1 MLSVNDRHEESISF
15 TQNQVED
22 FAKVSG
28 DNNPIHLDA
37 EYAKETIF
45 KKPIVH
51 GMLAASIFSKIL
63 GTVFPGEG
71 TIYRKQTLSFMA
83 PLYVEEL
90 YKISII
96 IIEVDSKRG
105 SSKLETSIFNSMEE
119 IVLSGEA
126 IVYNSIFKSI

>member
-15 TQNQVED
+15 TQNQVQD

-28 DNNPIHLDA
+28 DNNPIHLDP

-83 PLYVEEL
+83 PMYVEEL
-90 YKISII
+90 YKISIV
-96 IIEVDSKRG
+96 IIEIDNKRG
-105 SSKLETSIFNSMEE
+105 SSKLETSIFNSKEE
-119 IVLSGEA
+119 LVLSGEA
-126 IVYNSIFKSI
+126 IVYNNVFKSI